1 MGILAVGIL
10 VLLAGALATA
20 VPGRAAPTKPT
31 YDPGDRWVYVL
42 QGSLGGLPGLNAS
55 QGGAFSLGLTGIVQV
70 DITAADASGVHAETH
85 ASGFLNGTFGVFGN
99 ASVTATGSF
108 SSDTKELWEG
118 QDYLPV
124 RSNGSTSYTVDV
136 TTVLSARVLVNLWT
150 NASTSYGTLPPFN
163 LSVGDSVS
171 TSFGSQI
178 QLATSFSAF
187 GFGDHVENRTTVSG
201 LWTRQ
206 VLGRENV
213 TVEAGTF
220 PAYRLNESL
229 GGFPGL
235 AALPSGGGNQT
246 AWYSLDVGNYVR
258 RVAYMNGTPVAEM
271 RLKSYTYP
279 AAPPGLSLTD
289 IALLSLAPIVA
300 VALVIA
306 LLLRRRK
313 ARHEAAKG
321 SSGAGPVGELPPR
334 KPGGGP

>member
-1 MGILAVGIL
+1 MGIV

-20 VPGRAAPTKPT
+20 TPGRAALTKPT

-42 QGSLGGLPGLNAS
+42 QGSLGGLPGLNAT

-70 DITAADASGVHAETH
+70 DITGVDASGVHAETH
-85 ASGFLNGTFGVFGN
+85 ASGFLNGTFGILGN

-118 QDYLPV
+118 QDYLPIT
-124 RSNGSTSYTVDV
+124 SNGSTSYTVDV
-136 TTVLSARVLVNLWT
+136 ITVISARVQVNLWT
-150 NASTSYGTLPPFN
+150 NASTSYGSLPSFN
-163 LSVGDSVS
+163 LSVGDSAS
-171 TSFGSQI
+171 ATFNSQI

-187 GFGDHVENRTTVSG
+187 GFGDHMENRTAVSG

-206 VLGRENV
+206 VLDLENV
-213 TVEAGTF
+213 TVGAGTF
-220 PAYRLNESL
+220 SAYRLNESL

-246 AWYSLDVGNYVR
+246 AWYSVAVGNYVR
-258 RVAYMNGTPVAEM
+258 RVAYLNGTPVAEM

-300 VALVIA
+300 AALIIA

-313 ARHEAAKG
+313 ARHESAKG
-321 SSGAGPVGELPPR
+321 SSGAGPVGELPP
-334 KPGGGP
+334 KNPGGRP